1 MWEKM
6 SIRRELP
13 HVTLPCISLW
23 VNHYRSISHN
33 HFWSIQHNHS
43 DHHRVILSQSMSTRS
58 MDSQVWRPTTCHLNL
73 SMSPDTIRAIY
84 LGPLHFVDYDGWD
97 QTSFIVSGT
106 GLLVTLCN
114 AAHVFSLLACEKK
127 RFYHFGLN
135 NVNKQLYQLISS
147 VILLFLPK
155 KVSSWEKF
163 TRVWLLKII
172 STIDQH
178 NKHDKTGWT

>member
-106 GLLVTLCN
+106 GLLVTLCH
-114 AAHVFSLLACEKK
+114 AAHVFSLLACEKNVSITLVWTMLTNNFINWLAAS
-127 RFYHFGLN
+127 FYFSFPRKFHLEKN
-135 NVNKQLYQLISS
+135 
-147 VILLFLPK
+147 LLGYDCSK
-155 KVSSWEKF
+155 
-163 TRVWLLKII
+163 
-172 STIDQH
+172 
-178 NKHDKTGWT
+178 